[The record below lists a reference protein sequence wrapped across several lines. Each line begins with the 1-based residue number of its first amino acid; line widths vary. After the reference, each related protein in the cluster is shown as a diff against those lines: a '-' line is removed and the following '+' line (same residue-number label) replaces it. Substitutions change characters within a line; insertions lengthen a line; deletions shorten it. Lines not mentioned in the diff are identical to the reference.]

1 MPSGRIITICGS
13 VTERRSFLAFSS
25 TFHALVLFIPYQLW
39 YNISIF
45 VVKEFFV
52 VAKNNSN
59 SNKKSGGAGFIITL
73 LILSSITGF
82 SFTGIVAGVLL
93 GLGIGKITSI
103 MGSGLDTTTHNR
115 RDREREAQE
124 AERAKREQEAMLVR
138 QRAEAERRKQEEAS
152 AIPLTGDKAADQVI
166 LTGQQML
173 ATIRKEN
180 EAIPDQELSELM
192 DHLSIKCEQIFR
204 TVSESPAK
212 APQVRK
218 FMNYYLPTT
227 LKMLANYRTMQQRG
241 VSYGEM
247 QDARQTT
254 VRGMNLV
261 LTACQKQIDN
271 MHRDNM
277 LDISTD
283 IDVLE
288 QMLKRDGFT
297 DNEIVESARTAAEAQ
312 ARATSVPMIQFPVGE
327 ESDSTPQSTAR
338 RQDS

>member
-1 MPSGRIITICGS
+1 M
-13 VTERRSFLAFSS
+13 
-25 TFHALVLFIPYQLW
+25 
-39 YNISIF
+39 
-45 VVKEFFV
+45 
-52 VAKNNSN
+52 AKNNSN

-73 LILSSITGF
+73 LILASLTGF
-82 SFTGIVAGVLL
+82 SFTGIVAGVLI
-93 GLGIGKITSI
+93 GLGVGKIASI
-103 MGSGLDTTTHNR
+103 MGSGLDTTTHNK

-124 AERAKREQEAMLVR
+124 AERAKREQEEQLRR
-138 QRAEAERRKQEEAS
+138 QQAEAERKKKEEAS
-152 AIPLTGDKAADQVI
+152 RIPLTGDKAADQVI
-166 LTGQQML
+166 ITGQDML

-180 EAIPDQELSELM
+180 EAIPDQELSGLM
-192 DHLSIKCEQIFR
+192 DNLSTKCEQIFR
-204 TVSESPAK
+204 TVSETPSK

-261 LTACQKQIDN
+261 LKACQKLIDN
-271 MHRDNM
+271 LHRDNM

-297 DNEIVESARTAAEAQ
+297 DNEIVEGARTAAEAQ
-312 ARATSVPMIQFPVGE
+312 LRSSSVPMINFPSE
-327 ESDSTPQSTAR
+327 QEADSYPAGQVHREA
-338 RQDS
+338 D

>member
-1 MPSGRIITICGS
+1 MS
-13 VTERRSFLAFSS
+13 
-25 TFHALVLFIPYQLW
+25 
-39 YNISIF
+39 
-45 VVKEFFV
+45 K
-52 VAKNNSN
+52 KNPN

-73 LILSSITGF
+73 LILSSLSGF
-82 SFTGIVAGVLL
+82 SFGGIIAGVLL

-115 RDREREAQE
+115 RDRERQIREDEAARRQAEENKKRLAAE
-124 AERAKREQEAMLVR
+124 AEARK
-138 QRAEAERRKQEEAS
+138 RAEASR
-152 AIPLTGDKAADQVI
+152 IPLTGDKIADQVI
-166 LTGQQML
+166 TTGIDML
-173 ATIRKEN
+173 DTIRKEN
-180 EAIPDQELSELM
+180 AAIPDQELSEQM
-192 DHLSIKCEQIFR
+192 DNLALRCEQIFR
-204 TVSESPAK
+204 TVSETPSK

-247 QDARQTT
+247 KEARETT
-254 VRGMNLV
+254 VHGMNLI

-271 MHRDNM
+271 LHRDNM

-312 ARATSVPMIQFPVGE
+312 MRYSSAPVMNFPV
-327 ESDSTPQSTAR
+327 ESDSAEIPSAAGNAIQS
-338 RQDS
+338 D

>member
-1 MPSGRIITICGS
+1 M
-13 VTERRSFLAFSS
+13 
-25 TFHALVLFIPYQLW
+25 
-39 YNISIF
+39 
-45 VVKEFFV
+45 
-52 VAKNNSN
+52 AKNNPN

-73 LILSSITGF
+73 LILSGIFHF
-82 SFTGIVAGVLL
+82 SLGGIIAGVLV

-115 RDREREAQE
+115 RDREREARE
-124 AERAKREQEAMLVR
+124 AEEARRQEEENKKRAMIEE
-138 QRAEAERRKQEEAS
+138 ERRKQENANR
-152 AIPLTGDKAADQVI
+152 IPLTGDKIADQVI
-166 LTGQQML
+166 TTGQDML

-180 EAIPDQELSELM
+180 SAIPDKDLSDLM
-192 DHLSIKCEQIFR
+192 DELSIKCEQIFR
-204 TVSESPAK
+204 TVSESPSK

-227 LKMLANYRTMQQRG
+227 LKMLANYRTMEQRG

-247 QDARQTT
+247 KQARETT
-254 VRGMNLV
+254 IHGMNLI

-271 MHRDNM
+271 LHRDNM

-297 DNEIVESARTAAEAQ
+297 ENEIVESARTAAEAQ
-312 ARATSVPMIQFPVGE
+312 MRYSSAPVMNFPI
-327 ESDSTPQSTAR
+327 ESDPQETSSVSGTSIS
-338 RQDS
+338 QE

>member
-1 MPSGRIITICGS
+1 MTS
-13 VTERRSFLAFSS
+13 VS
-25 TFHALVLFIPYQLW
+25 
-39 YNISIF
+39 
-45 VVKEFFV
+45 K
-52 VAKNNSN
+52 KNPNSN
-59 SNKKSGGAGFIITL
+59 RKSGGAGFIITL
-73 LILSSITGF
+73 LILSSLSGF
-82 SFTGIVAGVLL
+82 SFGGIIAGVLL

-115 RDREREAQE
+115 RDRERQAVEEENARRQAE
-124 AERAKREQEAMLVR
+124 ERAR
-138 QRAEAERRKQEEAS
+138 QLAAEAEAKKRAEENS
-152 AIPLTGDKAADQVI
+152 IPLTGDKTADQVI
-166 LTGQQML
+166 TTGLEML

-180 EAIPDQELSELM
+180 AAIPDQELTEQM
-192 DHLSIKCEQIFR
+192 DNLSVKCEQIFR
-204 TVSESPAK
+204 TVSEAPSK

-247 QDARQTT
+247 KEARETT
-254 VRGMNLV
+254 VHGMNLI

-271 MHRDNM
+271 LHRENM

-297 DNEIVESARTAAEAQ
+297 DNEIIENARTAAEAQ
-312 ARATSVPMIQFPVGE
+312 MRYSSAPVMNFPI
-327 ESDSTPQSTAR
+327 ESDSADTDSVSGTAVS
-338 RQDS
+338 QE